1 MKEKVIVVSDKG
13 FAFGRNI
20 QEINNLLEHGWSVK
34 SVTSTATNDHV
45 VSIFILQKS
54 DE

>member
-34 SVTSTATNDHV
+34 SVTSAATNDYV
-45 VSIFILQKS
+45 TSVFVLQKS
-54 DE
+54 EE